1 MGVTNGQ
8 SAWYQVT
15 FDHDG
20 VHRAAQPQGQ
30 PGWSDFF
37 GWADVE
43 RVCIEVE
50 EFSDSDGL
58 YVFTRARPE
67 SYAIPMGAEG
77 ALDLLHELVRR
88 GLFDGQLA
96 IDAASAENGLFC
108 WPEIEGKL

>member
-1 MGVTNGQ
+1 VTNGQ

-15 FDHDG
+15 FDDEG
-20 VHRAAQPQGQ
+20 VHRAAQPPGQ

-37 GWADVE
+37 DWADVE

-58 YVFTRARPE
+58 YVFTRTRPE

-77 ALDLLHELVRR
+77 ALDLLQELVRR

-96 IDAASAENGLFC
+96 MAAASAENALFC
-108 WPEIEGKL
+108 WPPL